1 MRRARYE
8 WTTTTTVLRELP
20 DGSEVEIDVKCHVI
34 PGEREWFNPMEGVG
48 HPGSGPD
55 VEVLS
60 ATLDG
65 KEIDLTDAEIKDI
78 EERVIDEYVDDT
90 GDRHY

>member
-20 DGSEVEIDVKCHVI
+20 DGTEVEIDVKCHVI
-34 PGEREWFNPMEGVG
+34 PGEREWFNAMEGIG
-48 HPGSGPD
+48 HPGSGPEVD
-55 VEVLS
+55 VLR

-65 KEIDLTDAEIKDI
+65 EEVDLTDAEIKDI
-78 EERVIDEYVDDT
+78 EERVLVDYVEDT
-90 GDRHY
+90 GDPRY